1 MARTIQTCP
10 PQPEG
15 QIQNK
20 DVVIPKPY
28 EIQVIT
34 PLFGGGIEAGK
45 VDPVM
50 PVRPSGIRGHLRF
63 WWRATRGSKYP
74 DYKELFQRESEIWGS
89 TENPSPVTI
98 TVSQKVLS
106 SFREFPRYGF
116 ADNSGPESYVI
127 FPAKDKKE
135 SLGKENFSFILN
147 ISWLS
152 QKRLQ
157 DIREKENQRRAKEN
171 KSPKP
176 EHVEDIGPDVEA
188 ALRAWVNFGG
198 IGARTRRGCGALYS
212 PELSFHSIEDAKEYP
227 FQVLYKSGN
236 PGDTPIQTWSNAIN
250 VFRNFRQ
257 LRKGGLHTKNIRTRN
272 GVRPIT
278 VPKERSW
285 WPEPDSIR
293 QITGC
298 SLKPLPT
305 HLNPRMDH
313 SASLTSTQYFPRAE
327 LGLPII
333 FHFADGPEKWDP
345 PNNDLDPPE
354 STLIPTKLS
363 EDHRTR
369 KDGTRMASPVILR
382 PLKLNN
388 GSCLSIY
395 VILQHPNLPPLRLTG
410 KHPNLPKDL
419 DPNIHVVNEK
429 IAKYLNSPL
438 GPVIPGGTPRSQKGS
453 ALDAFIAYATEEMP
467 DRNFKEVGK

>member
-1 MARTIQTCP
+1 MPRTIQKCP

-15 QIQNK
+15 QPQNK
-20 DVVIPKPY
+20 EIITKTY

-34 PLFGGGIEAGK
+34 PLFGGGVEAGN
-45 VDPVM
+45 VDLVM
-50 PVRPSGIRGHLRF
+50 PVRPSSIRGHLRF
-63 WWRATRGSKYP
+63 WWRATRGSIYTG
-74 DYKELFQRESEIWGS
+74 YKELFQRESEIWGS

-98 TVSQKVLS
+98 TVDKSQRALNA
-106 SFREFPRYGF
+106 FRDFPTYGF
-116 ADNSGPESYVI
+116 DDRSAPESYVI
-127 FPAKDKKE
+127 FPAKDKRTP
-135 SLGKENFSFILN
+135 LGKEDFSFILT
-147 ISWLS
+147 ISWLG
-152 QKRLQ
+152 QNRLQ
-157 DIREKENQRRAKEN
+157 DLRKKENQRLLKEN
-171 KSPKP
+171 KTPKP

-227 FQVLYKSGN
+227 FLVLHKSGN
-236 PGDTPIQTWSNAIN
+236 AGDTPLQVWSKAIG

-257 LRKGGLHTKNIRTRN
+257 FRSGKRHTKNIRTRD

-278 VPKERSW
+278 VPNGRSW

-298 SLKPLPT
+298 SLKPSP
-305 HLNPRMDH
+305 LNPKTDH
-313 SASLTSTQYFPRAE
+313 SVPLTSTVYFPRAE

-333 FHFADGPEKWDP
+333 FHFADGPGKRDP
-345 PNNDLDPPE
+345 PSTDLDPPE
-354 STLIPTKLS
+354 TTLIPTKLS

-382 PLKLNN
+382 PLKLND
-388 GSCLSIY
+388 GSCLSIF
-395 VILQHPNLPPLRLTG
+395 VILRHPDLPLLRLTG
-410 KHPNLPKDL
+410 KHLKSPVDL
-419 DPNIHVVNEK
+419 DPNSYVINGQ
-429 IAKYLNSPL
+429 IATYRNSPL
-438 GPVIPGGTPRSQKGS
+438 GPASPGGEPRSKKGS
-453 ALDAFIAYATEEMP
+453 ALDAFIAYATEETP